1 MDDRAVCVCENVAQI
16 LIHESLPAEVTGE
29 TDAINKW
36 GECLDRTREIESQE
50 RERRCGLV

>member
-1 MDDRAVCVCENVAQI
+1 MCENVAQI